1 MLSGSMEAKMFEYF
15 LYLSSTFAVLFSYLA
30 VETKDLLYSVIF
42 LAGASLS
49 IATSYLLLQAPDIAI
64 TEVSV
69 SALVTALF
77 ILTLNRTRRLE

>member
-1 MLSGSMEAKMFEYF
+1 MFEYL

-49 IATSYLLLQAPDIAI
+49 MAASYLLLQAPDIAI

-69 SALVTALF
+69 SALLTSLF
-77 ILTLNRTRRLE
+77 IITINRTRRFE

>member
-1 MLSGSMEAKMFEYF
+1 MFEYF

-42 LAGASLS
+42 LGGASLS
-49 IATSYLLLQAPDIAI
+49 MAVSYLLLQAPDIAI

-77 ILTLNRTRRLE
+77 IITLNRTRRFE